1 MADDSRR
8 WNNHMDHKE
17 GNTLLCETVKKFTKQ
32 RVQEIQS
39 EPIKTG
45 FDNLDDL
52 LGGGITPGLT
62 VLGAVSSLGKST
74 LALQIAENMSKQGTT
89 VLFFSME
96 MTKERI
102 AAKAMSRQIFLT
114 IKKEHPDSLNAIQS
128 DDCNLIQSNDFF
140 YKEKTDTFTEEMWE
154 MVQEAGKT
162 VKEQTRNLH
171 IIEGG
176 LEMQSGQ
183 DIYDYVKDFL
193 EHHQEDEKPPVVMVD
208 YLQILTCLNDIA
220 MPKAVVDENIR
231 MCKTIAHELGK
242 QIPVIVISSVNRENY
257 NKPIAFESFKES
269 GNIEYTADVVLGLQ
283 LSAAREANGRYF
295 DMNAEKAACPRRV
308 EVVTLKHRYHQCDG
322 IAAFDYYAKFDCFEE
337 KSQPQISTKPARRY
351 AGHTNAAGKKPEA
364 VKKKAT
370 EMSRKEFE
378 AWLKENSG
386 RDEDGRDNGHT
397 HQ

>member
-114 IKKEHPDSLNAIQS
+114 IKKNIQ
-128 DDCNLIQSNDFF
+128 
-140 YKEKTDTFTEEMWE
+140 
-154 MVQEAGKT
+154 
-162 VKEQTRNLH
+162 
-171 IIEGG
+171 
-176 LEMQSGQ
+176 
-183 DIYDYVKDFL
+183 
-193 EHHQEDEKPPVVMVD
+193 
-208 YLQILTCLNDIA
+208 
-220 MPKAVVDENIR
+220 
-231 MCKTIAHELGK
+231 
-242 QIPVIVISSVNRENY
+242 IV
-257 NKPIAFESFKES
+257 
-269 GNIEYTADVVLGLQ
+269 
-283 LSAAREANGRYF
+283 
-295 DMNAEKAACPRRV
+295 
-308 EVVTLKHRYHQCDG
+308 
-322 IAAFDYYAKFDCFEE
+322 
-337 KSQPQISTKPARRY
+337 
-351 AGHTNAAGKKPEA
+351 
-364 VKKKAT
+364 
-370 EMSRKEFE
+370 
-378 AWLKENSG
+378 
-386 RDEDGRDNGHT
+386 
-397 HQ
+397 